1 MPATAPHALPRGR
14 RGRTARGRRGAT
26 SRRRRRRTRL
36 GGFSSRRG
44 CCCCRGIVRFLFLL
58 RRLLRLLL
66 LVRVG
71 RHESGTGPP
80 RSWFASFFLL
90 SVRQFR
96 LKEPSAPARG
106 SLFTVL
112 KRQTVSLRLRR
123 PRDYYSLRV
132 QSLRCRLRN
141 KARNRQTMIS
151 CLDLY
156 RAGFRVGPG
165 FSFSLSFLRR
175 SSRHPLYAA
184 APLPPPPPL
193 SRATGGR
200 RRTALAS
207 GAKGTAAKG
216 ERIEAAPRE
225 VRLRDGV
232 DPRGGDLS
240 ILTEKGLL
248 HQFLLVI
255 NGG

>member
-44 CCCCRGIVRFLFLL
+44 CCCCRRIVRFLFLL

-96 LKEPSAPARG
+96 LKEPSGPARG

-112 KRQTVSLRLRR
+112 KRQTVSPRLRR

-156 RAGFRVGPG
+156 RAGFHVGPG
-165 FSFSLSFLRR
+165 FSLSFLRR

-193 SRATGGR
+193 SRATGREETDG
-200 RRTALAS
+200 AS
-207 GAKGTAAKG
+207 EGG
-216 ERIEAAPRE
+216 ERNGREGREDRGRAA
-225 VRLRDGV
+225 
-232 DPRGGDLS
+232 GGAPA
-240 ILTEKGLL
+240 
-248 HQFLLVI
+248 
-255 NGG
+255 